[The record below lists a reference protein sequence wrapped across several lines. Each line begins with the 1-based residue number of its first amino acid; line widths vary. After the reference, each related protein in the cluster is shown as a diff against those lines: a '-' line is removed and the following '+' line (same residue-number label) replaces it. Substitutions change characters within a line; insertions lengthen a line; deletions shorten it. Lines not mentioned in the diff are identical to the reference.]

1 LRRLTLLLLLASLA
15 AAPAA
20 YADGDPAS
28 DYLLGRQTFVPPDA
42 GISSADKAQ
51 LDALV
56 EGARRGGYTIR
67 VAIIASRYDLG
78 SITVLDRQ
86 PANYAHFLSQEL
98 KFLYRKR
105 VLTVMTNGYGIA
117 RNGKPLPAEQKVL
130 DRLPPPT
137 ATHGPG
143 LAGAGGGGG
152 GACTGHQ
159 GGLAGA
165 AARAVR
171 ALAANAGVRIEPAP
185 IEKRRSSGDTTMRDR
200 IVIACAALV
209 LLGLAAAFTYLRRRR
224 STAR

>member
-143 LAGAGGGGG
+143 LAGA
-152 GACTGHQ
+152 
-159 GGLAGA
+159 

-171 ALAANAGVRIEPAP
+171 ALAANAGVRIKPAP
-185 IEKRRSSGDTTMRDR
+185 MEKRRSSGDTTMRDR

>member
-143 LAGAGGGGG
+143 LAGA
-152 GACTGHQ
+152 
-159 GGLAGA
+159 

>member
-51 LDALV
+51 LNALV

-143 LAGAGGGGG
+143 LAGA
-152 GACTGHQ
+152 
-159 GGLAGA
+159 

-209 LLGLAAAFTYLRRRR
+209 LLGLATAFTYLRRRR